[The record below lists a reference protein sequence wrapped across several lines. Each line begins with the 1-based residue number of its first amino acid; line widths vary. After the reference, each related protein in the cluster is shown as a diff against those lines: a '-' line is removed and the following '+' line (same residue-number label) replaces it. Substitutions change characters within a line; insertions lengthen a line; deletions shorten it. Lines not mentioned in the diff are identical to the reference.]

1 MDKNNKY
8 SNWEHKYQV
17 EDIEHLEK
25 GYIYSNADYVVGQVV
40 NGLKILKKEY

>member
-1 MDKNNKY
+1 MNTNNKY
-8 SNWEHKYQV
+8 SNWTHKYQV